1 MAQRK
6 ELVDGTGIEL
16 YNQAKWSRSTV
27 ADGKWLQ
34 SDTLDPI
41 SANDRILASAIH
53 DVSADLGDMID
64 YVSATVDANKIE
76 LHNEIYVASS
86 YLQGEVDMLEAAT
99 DVVDII
105 GTLPELDTYSKR
117 ITENDIIKILDTEG
131 TWTDPVAQTE
141 HVFSGDQVYLRY
153 TGETTATPDPTKWT
167 YVGQIKPP
175 NSWKQWSEEND
186 TKVNGTNNYYIGS
199 GNSAFGNTVVFGN
212 NNESKSTDKL
222 IKENNTKVYNTQ
234 NFIVGND
241 NSANTTRNA
250 FVFGS
255 KNYSETTQS
264 DLELDST
271 SQNNDGFTLAFGL
284 ENSAIR
290 NYDIAIGREVLASG
304 GENLVVGAP
313 KCYSID
319 GVTYNTRT
327 VGYKNINFRSDIEG
341 HDNFAIDSVLS
352 GYPLTAHYY
361 KGGPGYNILYHSHI
375 NYSGQTPG
383 SFTAMDNNIAI
394 DSEHVNID
402 IHNGVWPV
410 VGNRFI
416 HAKNVNFGKDFN
428 GSNSPTITY
437 NNFDNAEQINITGN
451 CSFNNNILL
460 HAKKIDFSGS
470 FFNNTVSDVGSFNDK
485 TTLKTLYAKNNILSH
500 FNTDVLIEASQSF
513 NDNILTNFGAYG
525 PDINIGATVIGNNI
539 FKEFTF
545 DNSVG
550 DVGYISAY
558 NTPNVV
564 NPDTPTIDY
573 NILFN
578 IANLKSSLILTNGAF
593 SKNIMANTQG
603 MALAGYTDI
612 CNNIIN
618 NVTISAS
625 ADSAKLPK
633 CNVSQNIILNAT
645 DKDEYY
651 PTKYKI
657 TLSNIHHIDGNIIIN
672 SEVSAAFDGQY
683 ANNSLF
689 TQNILFGSILSAN
702 NRNTTENFLFKGN
715 YKTKKETG
723 FCSSLNGSNEC
734 LKNNIIFKGSGYNTN
749 ETYIFGN
756 MHELAPYSID
766 SDSVAMYT
774 NRTFIYGDFVAK
786 YLCECLLCGIGNTL
800 QNAIGTYIIGEMN
813 KVGYLGSETAH
824 LSTDANSTDRN
835 FIYGLGNTL
844 EITVPPTYN
853 RLDRNFV
860 YGANN
865 YIKTSA
871 GTTTDNAIIGTDN
884 YFGAT
889 ASAKLFGIDTSH
901 GKDLGHTSE
910 RNDRNYMFGILNG
923 ISKKYNSNVLIGDR
937 NTLFSD
943 NDLYYSNNILIG
955 TYNNGLSGSCQIGIG
970 IGNVNSGHHST
981 TIGAY
986 LKANQHQTIMG
997 QYNQKVDGCVRTT
1010 SAWIDNAM
1018 VAIPNSGIIFAIGN
1032 GRLKAYEYEGMF
1044 YSGANHDKTD
1054 PNRDSVNYA
1063 DIENPDVV
1071 ELSNAML
1078 VSANGAVSSKYVLA
1092 SDGFSGVNISG
1103 STKTASIDSLIG
1115 SNNVIV
1121 GSYYAP
1127 EETFKTISGLGIYQ
1141 EYNHR
1146 DSYHVLGSATD
1157 GTRVEFGH
1165 LMTKTQE
1172 MLTDDLNSSARN
1184 FAESAASGIIE
1195 YRYVTPHG
1203 SVTYTSGL
1211 YVKKNTANQGGIELT
1226 FGYHDDTNDYAVAE
1240 LVPDNHNRDQYLTTN
1255 AQNKVVWSNKPDVLD
1270 GIAVKLV
1277 ATSGDATANNV
1288 LYIVTGA

>member
-6 ELVDGTGIEL
+6 ELVDGTGIKL

-86 YLQGEVDMLEAAT
+86 YLQDEVNMLEAAT

-105 GTLPELDTYSKR
+105 GTLPELDTYSER

-131 TWTDPVAQTE
+131 TWTDPVTQTE

-186 TKVNGTNNYYIGS
+186 TKVNGANNYYIGS

-352 GYPLTAHYY
+352 GYPLTAHYH

-410 VGNRFI
+410 IGNRFI
-416 HAKNVNFGKDFN
+416 HARNINFGKDFT
-428 GSNSPTITY
+428 GSNDPTITY

-470 FFNNTVSDVGSFNDK
+470 FFNNRVSDVGNSYDK

-500 FNTDVLIEASQSF
+500 FDTDVLIEAGQSF

-525 PDINIGATVIGNNI
+525 PEINIGAQVIGNNI
-539 FKEFTF
+539 FKELTF
-545 DNSVG
+545 DNTVG
-550 DVGYISAY
+550 SVGYISAY
-558 NTPNVV
+558 NTPNIS
-564 NPDTPTIDY
+564 NPVTPTIDY

-578 IANLKSSLILTNGAF
+578 LANLKSSLILTNGAF
-593 SKNIMANTQG
+593 SKNIMANARG
-603 MALAGYTDI
+603 MALAGYTNI

-625 ADSAKLPK
+625 ADSAKLPNG
-633 CNVSQNIILNAT
+633 CNLSQNIILNCT
-645 DKDEYY
+645 EQGQYY
-651 PTKYKI
+651 PTNYKV
-657 TLSNIHHIDGNIIIN
+657 TLENIKHVDGNIIIN
-672 SEVSAAFDGQY
+672 SKVSAYNNPSDFSTGTTIMGNFILNSNITHEIY
-683 ANNSLF
+683 NNSDWNDQYIIHNFVFNSLLSGKNERPIPGYSNTF
-689 TQNILFGSILSAN
+689 DSNPTQNNVLFNVSALNTYGSFA
-702 NRNTTENFLFKGN
+702 FGDG
-715 YKTKKETG
+715 Y
-723 FCSSLNGSNEC
+723 GSDRHRDRLE
-734 LKNNIIFKGSGYNTN
+734 LKNCNSVQVVGQSYADACVQCG
-749 ETYIFGN
+749 IFG
-756 MHELAPYSID
+756 
-766 SDSVAMYT
+766 T
-774 NRTFIYGDFVAK
+774 NNFITSAERSF
-786 YLCECLLCGIGNTL
+786 
-800 QNAIGTYIIGEMN
+800 IIGEGN
-813 KVGYLGSETAH
+813 DIIGGPLGSTAPKDNENVVIGINNH
-824 LSTDANSTDRN
+824 LSGNPAANSN
-835 FIYGLGNTL
+835 GV
-844 EITVPPTYN
+844 IT
-853 RLDRNFV
+853 R
-860 YGANN
+860 
-865 YIKTSA
+865 
-871 GTTTDNAIIGTDN
+871 
-884 YFGAT
+884 
-889 ASAKLFGIDTSH
+889 
-901 GKDLGHTSE
+901 
-910 RNDRNYMFGILNG
+910 
-923 ISKKYNSNVLIGDR
+923 NVLIGKNNAISAVYNANGNPVCDNYLFGFGNAFGIVNDNYNRFSTNAHEFHGNANSAEQVQR
-937 NTLFSD
+937 NFFIGSYNIASKQVNDSFIFGTRNAIRYNKDNNDTENTTIISNNFIVGAHSLAIAGSNQFNAGLGSITSGYFSMAIGEALIANESQIVLGRFNAEMPGTNGTSASDIDSKSGTLF
-943 NDLYYSNNILIG
+943 
-955 TYNNGLSGSCQIGIG
+955 
-970 IGNVNSGHHST
+970 V
-981 TIGAY
+981 
-986 LKANQHQTIMG
+986 
-997 QYNQKVDGCVRTT
+997 
-1010 SAWIDNAM
+1010 
-1018 VAIPNSGIIFAIGN
+1018 IGN
-1032 GRLKAYEYEGMF
+1032 GRHKVLDG
-1044 YSGANHDKTD
+1044 SDGLANSYKEE
-1054 PNRDSVNYA
+1054 N
-1063 DIENPDVV
+1063 IER
-1071 ELSNAML
+1071 SNAML

-1115 SNNVIV
+1115 SNNTIM
-1121 GSYYAP
+1121 GSLYEYSNP
-1127 EETFKTISGLGIYQ
+1127 DPTVRTISTLGIYQ
-1141 EYNHR
+1141 QYNHR
-1146 DSYHVLGSATD
+1146 KSYQIVCTAEDTTTASYGY
-1157 GTRVEFGH
+1157 
-1165 LMTKTQE
+1165 LMSTTE
-1172 MLTDDLNSSARN
+1172 ENLTDTITASALH

-1195 YRYVTPHG
+1195 YR
-1203 SVTYTSGL
+1203 SVSRQSQGNFTLTSGL
-1211 YVKKNTANQGGIELT
+1211 YVKKDTTQGREII
-1226 FGYHDDTNDYAVAE
+1226 FGYYDSSNNAHDVAE
-1240 LVPDNHNRDQYLTTN
+1240 LIPDNHVQDQYLTTD
-1255 AQNKVVWSNKPDVLD
+1255 AQNKVVWSNKPDVLN

-1277 ATSGDATANNV
+1277 ATSGDATEQNV